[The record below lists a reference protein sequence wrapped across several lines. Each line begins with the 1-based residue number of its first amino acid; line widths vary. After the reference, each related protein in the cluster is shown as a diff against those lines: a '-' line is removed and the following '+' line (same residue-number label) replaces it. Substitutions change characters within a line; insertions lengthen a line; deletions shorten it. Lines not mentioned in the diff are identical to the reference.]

1 MKKLCTTLLLALA
14 ALSFPSLSQAAD
26 QYLCPGF
33 TWEPIYKGH
42 GMISIDFDPT
52 GAMYV
57 TEKAGRVLL
66 FEPNPAVR
74 GTYKDP
80 VPLLDLT
87 SVIYNDNESGVLGI
101 AIDPQFN
108 TTHYVYVFYTTPGD
122 QKLARYTLNPARTAL
137 TDPLILIQ
145 GFPRTAPN
153 HKAGDIHFR
162 PGEPDH
168 IYVVIGNDVPR
179 DNSWTENLTMWNGKI
194 LRVNKADGKGL
205 ADNPFYDNNLD
216 SIASRVW
223 AVGFRNPFRFTFA
236 PSGKPADT
244 AYVSENGD
252 GRDRFY
258 QVEKGANG
266 GWNQGGDRGLMN
278 PPDKRVHILGTHSPS
293 LTGIAIAE
301 TGPFASPQGP
311 VLYEAHWYAPEEIL
325 RGVLGGP
332 NWNTF
337 TPIPTDP
344 QGNFAVHLKT
354 VNLKFGPDGCLYTN
368 DAAMG
373 PSLGNDFKLGRIRY
387 TGAPAGG
394 AVGGVGTL
402 PATNLLGH

>member
-1 MKKLCTTLLLALA
+1 M
-14 ALSFPSLSQAAD
+14 
-26 QYLCPGF
+26 YLCPGF
-33 TWEPIYKGH
+33 TYEDIYRGN

-57 TEKAGRVLL
+57 TEKQGRVLL
-66 FEPNPAVR
+66 FEPK
-74 GTYKDP
+74 GKDFKDP
-80 VPLLDLT
+80 VPILDLT
-87 SVIYNDNESGVLGI
+87 SVIYNDNESGVLGV

-108 TTHYVYVFYTTPGD
+108 TNHFVYVFYTTPGD
-122 QKLARYTLNPARTAL
+122 QKLVRYTLNPGRTAL

-168 IYVVIGNDVPR
+168 IYVVLGNDVPR
-179 DNSWTENLTMWNGKI
+179 DNSWVDNLTMWNGKL

-205 ADNPFYDNNLD
+205 ADNPWYDNNPD
-216 SIASRVW
+216 SIASRIW
-223 AVGFRNPFRFTFA
+223 ARGFRNPFRFTFA
-236 PSGKPADT
+236 PSGKPAD
-244 AYVSENGD
+244 ALYVSENGD
-252 GRDRFY
+252 GTDRFY
-258 QVEKGANG
+258 QVEKGATG
-266 GWNQGGDRGLMN
+266 GWNQGGDRGLIN
-278 PPDKRVHILGTHSPS
+278 PPDKKVHILGTHRPS
-293 LTGIAIAE
+293 MTGIAIAE

-311 VLYEAHWYAPEEIL
+311 VLYEAHWYGPEEIL

-332 NWNTF
+332 NWDTF

-354 VNLKFGPDGCLYTN
+354 VNLKFGPDGNLYVN

-373 PSLGNDFKLGRIRY
+373 PSKGNNFRLGRVKY
-387 TGAPAGG
+387 TGG
-394 AVGGVGTL
+394 AQ
-402 PATNLLGH
+402 